1 MIEAL
6 AGVSWAPLWLT
17 LKVAAWATGLALVL
31 GVALAALQVRRAY
44 LGREWV
50 DALLTLPMVLPPTV
64 LGYFV
69 LVWLGRQSALGA
81 WLEQAL
87 GLRLIFTWQGAVVAA
102 MLVVLPLI
110 YKSARAAFEG
120 VDAQLLACARTL
132 GVSEWALFWRVSLPL
147 ARNGIAAGTALAF
160 ARAMGEFG
168 ATLVVAGNIPQ
179 RTQTVSMAVY
189 DALQSGNDA
198 LATVWVVI
206 MCIVSMAL
214 LVLAGW
220 WLRAGVASRSWVAP
234 AAGSGESRRGAG
246 GAP

>member
-6 AGVSWAPLWLT
+6 AGVSWALLWLT
-17 LKVAAWATGLALVL
+17 LKVAVWATGLALVL
-31 GVALAALQVRRAY
+31 GVALAALQVRRHY
-44 LGREWV
+44 PGREWV

-69 LVWLGRQSALGA
+69 LVWLGRQSAVGA
-81 WLEQAL
+81 WLEEAL

-132 GVSEWALFWRVSLPL
+132 GVGEWALFWRVSLPL

-168 ATLVVAGNIPQ
+168 ATLVVAGNIPN

-206 MCIVSMAL
+206 MCGVSMAL

-220 WLRAGVASRSWVAP
+220 WLRASPSGPLTRLPSKTEAGRRGGA
-234 AAGSGESRRGAG
+234 AAG
-246 GAP
+246 